1 MADRPGYSFEN
12 ASKTRASYFVAM
24 EAFGLISEEGTDLSQ
39 ERWLDT
45 SFCLPFKLS
54 SELANYGPDLSE
66 KVLQQPIIPN
76 GKYSLFLEFEEPTTY
91 VIRYYYHCYCY
102 KSVDYHIT
110 ISYRFMRLFF
120 LLG

>member
-1 MADRPGYSFEN
+1 
-12 ASKTRASYFVAM
+12 M
-24 EAFGLISEEGTDLSQ
+24 EGLGLISEEGTDLSQ

-66 KVLQQPIIPN
+66 KILQKPIIPN

-91 VIRYYYHCYCY
+91 VIRYYYYY
-102 KSVDYHIT
+102 DDIDYRIT
-110 ISYRFMRLFF
+110 ISYRFICLFF
-120 LLG
+120 CLGSL